1 LIREGGKPM
10 VGGAATELVASER
23 VTPRAH
29 RALGPLFVF
38 IGVTLI
44 EIARRGGAFALG
56 PSELFSLEGM
66 TQVLYGGSGS
76 MPLMLG
82 AIAGMTLAAI
92 QAFAAGL
99 RGEVP
104 AAAWSSLRSMGV
116 AIAILYLAWM
126 MGQVCVD
133 VGTAPYLTVLLT
145 DALNPLL
152 LPCILF
158 VLSGVVAF
166 ATGSSWS
173 TMTILLPLV
182 VGLAFGLG
190 NKVPL
195 GGHALLILSI
205 GAVLEGAIFGDH
217 CSPIS
222 DTTVMSSIASA
233 SDHIDHVRTQAPY
246 AILSMLVALG
256 VGYFPCTFLGLN
268 PFIALFSGFAV
279 LTGFVFLVG
288 RRVEA
293 PA

>member
-1 LIREGGKPM
+1 
-10 VGGAATELVASER
+10 
-23 VTPRAH
+23 
-29 RALGPLFVF
+29 
-38 IGVTLI
+38 
-44 EIARRGGAFALG
+44 
-56 PSELFSLEGM
+56 
-66 TQVLYGGSGS
+66 
-76 MPLMLG
+76 
-82 AIAGMTLAAI
+82 
-92 QAFAAGL
+92 
-99 RGEVP
+99 
-104 AAAWSSLRSMGV
+104 
-116 AIAILYLAWM
+116 M

-233 SDHIDHVRTQAPY
+233 SDHIDHVRTQTPY